1 MMALGLYLNLF
12 IPVYTI
18 YMYEYSTYTG
28 LEHQIIVAEYRVI
41 LKKAS
46 FGISRIIL
54 VSKEEKHFTVESEGK
69 GLSLSTFS
77 WYLVIVKI
85 IKIRHLKGHIS

>member
-54 VSKEEKHFTVESEGK
+54 VSKEEKNNAIESKYKVLPLGK
-69 GLSLSTFS
+69 FS
-77 WYLVIVKI
+77 
-85 IKIRHLKGHIS
+85 